1 MCCSPLLSPRF
12 SRCNHMTRQ
21 HNCDGC
27 AVLIHDYDDDPDLFT
42 DDEGQ
47 IFCEKCQAAHMADG
61 LFMAQQFGAEMRHA
75 EAVAEYLRPIEAMID
90 AADMARKRVRGE

>member
-1 MCCSPLLSPRF
+1 
-12 SRCNHMTRQ
+12 MTRQ
-21 HNCDGC
+21 HSCDGC
-27 AVLIHDYDDDPDLFT
+27 AVVIHDYDDDPDLFT

>member
-1 MCCSPLLSPRF
+1 
-12 SRCNHMTRQ
+12 MTRQ

-27 AVLIHDYDDDPDLFT
+27 AVVIHDYDDDPDLFT

-47 IFCEKCQAAHMADG
+47 IFCEKCQAAHMAG
-61 LFMAQQFGAEMRHA
+61 GWLLAQEFGAEMRHA

>member
-1 MCCSPLLSPRF
+1 
-12 SRCNHMTRQ
+12 MTRQ
-21 HNCDGC
+21 HSCDGC
-27 AVLIHDYDDDPDLFT
+27 AVVIHDYDDDPDLFT

-90 AADMARKRVRGE
+90 AADMARKQVKGE

>member
-1 MCCSPLLSPRF
+1 
-12 SRCNHMTRQ
+12 MTRQ
-21 HNCDGC
+21 HSCDGC
-27 AVLIHDYDDDPDLFT
+27 AVVIHDYDDDPDLFT

-75 EAVAEYLRPIEAMID
+75 EVVAEYLRPIEAMID
-90 AADMARKRVRGE
+90 AADMARKRVKGE